1 MIVSPLSSYV
11 TIAKSP
17 QASTPAM
24 MNEVSVFTFIQGFTG
39 EDILSYE
46 ELIAA
51 NITNIFVYDIPEDKK
66 EFNIETVRKCINDIE
81 LQPYE
86 WKHVY
91 ILRHFDTANSYA
103 QNALLKVLEECP
115 LYAIIILEVE
125 NPNSVFETVRSR
137 IINLTSASF
146 GDIMP
151 IWGDIIIKSYIK
163 KQHKELV
170 EALHNL
176 KCTSNEAIM
185 ILRWVYSYLEYED
198 MEKCT
203 QAIEILA
210 STHENPK
217 YILDVFFL

>member
-1 MIVSPLSSYV
+1 MISLPLDSYLA
-11 TIAKSP
+11 IAKSE

-24 MNEVSVFTFIQGFTG
+24 MNEASIFTFIQWFTG

-51 NITNIFVYDIPEDKK
+51 NVTNIFIYDIPEDKK

-86 WKHVY
+86 GKNIY

-103 QNALLKVLEECP
+103 QNALLKILEECP
-115 LYAIIILEVE
+115 IYAIIILEVE

-137 IINLTSASF
+137 IINLTSDSS

-151 IWGDIIIKSYIK
+151 VGGNIIIESYLK

-170 EALHNL
+170 EALHML
-176 KCTSNEAIM
+176 KCTSNEAIT
-185 ILRWVYSYLEYED
+185 ILRWVYPYIGYED
-198 MEKCT
+198 MERCT
-203 QAIEILA
+203 QAIETLA